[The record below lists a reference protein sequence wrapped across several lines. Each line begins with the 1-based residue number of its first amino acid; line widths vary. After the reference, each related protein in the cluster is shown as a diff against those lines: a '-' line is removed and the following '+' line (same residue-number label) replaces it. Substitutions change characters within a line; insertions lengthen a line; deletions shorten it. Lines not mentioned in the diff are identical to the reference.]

1 MKHQGIVD
9 LSEAKPRYGYR
20 RITALLR
27 RQGHEING
35 KRVQRVRRMEGLQV
49 KKKQR
54 KLRRVG
60 VSTAERQRALHPN
73 HVWSWDFV
81 EDQTENGTRFRILS
95 LIDEHTRECLALH
108 VAWSIRA
115 VDVIAAV
122 EMTMA
127 RYGAPEHLRS
137 DNGPEFIAYSIQDW
151 LGEKKVKTIY
161 IAPGS
166 PWENAYIESF
176 HDKLRDECLNREIF
190 ELAPVWWTPWGLGG

>member
-73 HVWSWDFV
+73 HVWSW
-81 EDQTENGTRFRILS
+81 ES
-95 LIDEHTRECLALH
+95 
-108 VAWSIRA
+108 VA
-115 VDVIAAV
+115 D
-122 EMTMA
+122 
-127 RYGAPEHLRS
+127 
-137 DNGPEFIAYSIQDW
+137 
-151 LGEKKVKTIY
+151 
-161 IAPGS
+161 
-166 PWENAYIESF
+166 
-176 HDKLRDECLNREIF
+176 
-190 ELAPVWWTPWGLGG
+190 